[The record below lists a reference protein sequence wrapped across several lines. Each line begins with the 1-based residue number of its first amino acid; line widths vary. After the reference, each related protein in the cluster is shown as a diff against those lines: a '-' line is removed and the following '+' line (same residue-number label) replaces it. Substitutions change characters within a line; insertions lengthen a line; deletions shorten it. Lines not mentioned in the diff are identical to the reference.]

1 MDVTMRKGFAV
12 LSALFLVACGTPDE
26 EPAPGPQPTAEAASI
41 ADFAGTWAGSATL
54 EGVDEPVPTTMAG
67 SAAGDDWTLSVP
79 DRENIPLR
87 VHVSGDSLV
96 VQSEEYESILRP
108 GVTAHVRT
116 AGVLRNGEM
125 VGSAIVTYITPE
137 GQEQIRGTVRSTRVP

>member
-1 MDVTMRKGFAV
+1 MRKGLAV
-12 LSALFLVACGTPDE
+12 LSTLLLVACGAPDE
-26 EPAPGPQPTAEAASI
+26 ELVPETRTVAEAPSI
-41 ADFAGTWAGSATL
+41 ADFAGTWSGAATL

-67 SAAGDDWTLSVP
+67 SAAGDDWTMSVP

-96 VQSEEYESILRP
+96 AQSEEYESILRP

-116 AGVLRNGEM
+116 ASVLRNGET
-125 VGSAIVTYITPE
+125 VGTALVTYITPD
-137 GQEQIRGTVRSTRVP
+137 GQEQVRGTVRSIRVP

>member
-1 MDVTMRKGFAV
+1 MRKGLAV
-12 LSALFLVACGTPDE
+12 LSALVLVACGAPDE
-26 EPAPGPQPTAEAASI
+26 DPAPGPQAVTEATSI
-41 ADFAGTWAGSATL
+41 ADFAGTWSGAATL

-108 GVTAHVRT
+108 GVTAHVRS

-125 VGSAIVTYITPE
+125 VGTALVTYITPE
-137 GQEQIRGTVRSTRVP
+137 GQEEIRGTMRSTRVP